1 MSIHF
6 ISDPSLQREEYVYEN
21 GVGYPKGIEP
31 KVNWKH
37 IDGPLL
43 YTSDAGLHWLTYRER
58 VKLWLG
64 WTTIREI
71 DRRRRRD
78 YVSQ

>member
-1 MSIHF
+1 MSIH
-6 ISDPSLQREEYVYEN
+6 IVSDPSLQRPGYVYEN
-21 GVGYPKGIEP
+21 GVGYPAGIEP

-43 YTSDAGLHWLTYRER
+43 YTSDAGLHWLTYWER
-58 VKLWLG
+58 IQLFFG

-71 DRRRRRD
+71 DRKRLRHP
-78 YVSQ
+78 Q